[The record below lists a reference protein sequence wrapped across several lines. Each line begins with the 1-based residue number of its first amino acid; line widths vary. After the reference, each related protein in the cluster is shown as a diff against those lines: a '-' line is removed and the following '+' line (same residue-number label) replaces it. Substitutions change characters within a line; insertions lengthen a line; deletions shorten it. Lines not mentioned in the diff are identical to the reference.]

1 MNIEDLRLE
10 ADVVSSDGRKLGKLS
25 RFIFRPETMQLT
37 HIVVDTGILRSGE
50 PLWEGGW
57 GLSHDRVLPIG
68 ALKSAESK
76 RIAITMTADEFK
88 DLSVDYAEEYFVP
101 VPNFHRGEPDLS
113 DLQRVLM
120 SLPGEPGPWL
130 MHQREQRGPGLEDLT
145 TDSPVWRLNPHERI
159 GDVERVIFD
168 ADTNKITGIVVRR
181 GWLFK
186 HEVVLD
192 ASYIVE
198 VVGEIVRVQI
208 DDDALKALPT
218 FVAPD

>member
-10 ADVVSSDGRKLGKLS
+10 AEVVSSDGHSLGKLS

-37 HIVVDTGILRSGE
+37 HIVVDVGILRSGE
-50 PLWEGGW
+50 ALWEGGW
-57 GLSHDRVLPIG
+57 GMSHDRVLPIG
-68 ALKSAESK
+68 VLKRADSK
-76 RIAITMTADEFK
+76 RIAITMSAEEFK
-88 DLSVDYAEEYFVP
+88 ELAVDYTDEYFVP
-101 VPNFHRGEPDLS
+101 VPDFHKGAIDLS
-113 DLQRVLM
+113 DLQRIAM
-120 SLPGEPGPWL
+120 SIPGEPGPWL
-130 MHQREQRGPGLEDLT
+130 MHEREQREAGLEDVRS
-145 TDSPVWRLNPHERI
+145 DSPVWRLDPHEHI

-168 ADTNKITGIVVRR
+168 ADSNTITGIVIRR
-181 GWLFK
+181 GRIFK

-208 DDDALKALPT
+208 DDDALKSLPA